1 MNNTYEEEKF
11 ERCVMCGALT
21 CIPIF
26 MPIDMREN
34 YIIGCGQI
42 CTECAKKLQG
52 KSTQRNTLSYNHFVL
67 AVEQSKK

>member
-1 MNNTYEEEKF
+1 MNDTPKKEKF

-21 CIPIF
+21 CIPVS
-26 MPIDMREN
+26 MPIDWREN

-42 CTECAKKLQG
+42 CNECAKKLQG
-52 KSTQRNTLSYNHFVL
+52 KSIQKNTLSYGHFVL